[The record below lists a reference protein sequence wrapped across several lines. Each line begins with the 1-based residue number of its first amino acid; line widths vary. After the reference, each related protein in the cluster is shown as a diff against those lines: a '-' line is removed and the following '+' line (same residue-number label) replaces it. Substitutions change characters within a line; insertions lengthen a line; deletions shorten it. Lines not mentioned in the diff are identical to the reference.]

1 MIDLILSTYKTFSD
15 STISKIEYFQQGE
28 NNFTSKIC
36 CVYMNSYN
44 WDKDIF
50 ENIILIFEKVILFNF
65 KETENTSSLNVTDAL
80 LTYENSI
87 ITLDFFPHQFSN
99 CSLQVN
105 LHSDFLIKSEK
116 IELKVIE

>member
-36 CVYMNSYN
+36 FVHMNSYN

-50 ENIILIFEKVILFNF
+50 ENIIFNF
-65 KETENTSSLNVTDAL
+65 
-80 LTYENSI
+80 
-87 ITLDFFPHQFSN
+87 
-99 CSLQVN
+99 
-105 LHSDFLIKSEK
+105 
-116 IELKVIE
+116 